1 MLSWSKNMGAKYE
14 QLCCSGWG
22 KKATE
27 SSKEASTQK
36 VLALHAKNQKTLPH
50 PKAQKG

>member
-1 MLSWSKNMGAKYE
+1 MNSRAALAG
-14 QLCCSGWG
+14 G

-27 SSKEASTQK
+27 SGKEASTQK